1 MNIAKTIE
9 GMYEPMD
16 VIAQSNEPLADAA
29 ARMRFNDVGS
39 VLVIDDG
46 ELVGILTERDLARAF
61 ADGPDPRLA
70 SVGDYMTPDPLFATP
85 ATEVEDAA
93 RMMIVA
99 GFRHLPIIEAG
110 KLVGVLSMRDILS
123 SLVWSNAS

>member
-1 MNIAKTIE
+1 
-9 GMYEPMD
+9 
-16 VIAQSNEPLADAA
+16 
-29 ARMRFNDVGS
+29 
-39 VLVIDDG
+39 VIDDG